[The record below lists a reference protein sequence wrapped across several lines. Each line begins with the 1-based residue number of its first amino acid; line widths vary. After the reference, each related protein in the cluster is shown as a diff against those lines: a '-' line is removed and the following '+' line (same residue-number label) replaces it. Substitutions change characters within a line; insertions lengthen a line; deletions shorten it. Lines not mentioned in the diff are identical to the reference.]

1 CGKFYHV
8 ACVKQLPLTRLLD
21 NTSFICP
28 LHTCHKCESQG
39 EAVQAIRC
47 TRCPRAYHATCFPS
61 SGFERLCST
70 RGICQSHRRPDGRQ
84 SLSSVDESVV
94 ADSDGDTKHESKKKD
109 KKKKKK
115 KDKKKDKKQKKEKK
129 SGGKS
134 KDDSSDDETS
144 EPPLPGETKVEPF
157 EESVASSIPLAATA
171 HSPDSPPHKLD
182 LNIVIPNKDRDSDD
196 SKTAESVRNKKKSKK
211 KKRARASETTSTS
224 GNDVEEA
231 DEAKWVQCDR
241 CKKWRTVP
249 EDVDLDKIS
258 QTAWYCTMNSWDSKY
273 ASCDVAEEVVEPKAK
288 KTKVEPP
295 PDDPAPP
302 QVSASSPRSSSAT
315 VDIRKREAEKKDKLK
330 LGKKPKDKLK
340 TQAKSAA
347 KQTGASPRDDEPT
360 EEKWVQC
367 ENKSCGKWRVVPPH
381 IDIASLPLKWY
392 CSLNTWAPSLATCSA
407 ENPVEVESL
416 WNKKAVKPTL
426 PKSSAKTTGGKSS
439 PRAQL
444 TLPAIPTVLDVVSTS
459 GDVDSPMSK
468 GKKVADVAKKVISPE
483 KTVLEWAMCDKCKK
497 WRKLPAHVKS
507 ATLPEHWFCS
517 MNHWNPA
524 VASCSAPEESDQDPT
539 PARVPMPLP
548 RPAPRRG
555 KLSYIELLYA
565 GNGHMRKAYTEE
577 SSTLS
582 FEFEGKLYHR
592 DGQYRKSS
600 MYATPTPPTPVDDD
614 VQDENEPVPTEEPT
628 APPLSKAEL
637 DKIRHLLQSLIKE
650 NEGKSILDM
659 VALLHSEKTGV
670 NTNEYYSYA
679 AVYQT
684 VQAMVQD
691 GDMEAYRDER
701 MVTVTVPTQISTYA
715 QAYYVAGE
723 NNTENRTWVERR
735 TSPHLLYRRKIQY
748 KLPLKVAKPWKQKGF
763 TGWTTS

>member
-1 CGKFYHV
+1 M
-8 ACVKQLPLTRLLD
+8 
-21 NTSFICP
+21 
-28 LHTCHKCESQG
+28 
-39 EAVQAIRC
+39 
-47 TRCPRAYHATCFPS
+47 
-61 SGFERLCST
+61 
-70 RGICQSHRRPDGRQ
+70 
-84 SLSSVDESVV
+84 

-144 EPPLPGETKVEPF
+144 EPPLPAETKVEPS

-288 KTKVEPP
+288 KAKLDSPTDEASPLKPSSTSLPASFSSVETP
-295 PDDPAPP
+295 
-302 QVSASSPRSSSAT
+302 
-315 VDIRKREAEKKDKLK
+315 KREAEKKDKSK
-330 LGKKPKDKLK
+330 LGKKLKAKMKVQVKHVSKL
-340 TQAKSAA
+340 TPTAVSSPIKSE
-347 KQTGASPRDDEPT
+347 ST
-360 EEKWVQC
+360 EVKWVQC
-367 ENKSCGKWRVVPPH
+367 ENNSCGKWRVVPPH
-381 IDIASLPLKWY
+381 IDIASLPLKWF
-392 CSLNTWAPSLATCSA
+392 CSLNTWAPALATCAA

-416 WNKKAVKPTL
+416 WNKKSAKPVV
-426 PKSSAKTTGGKSS
+426 PKSSAKAGGRSS
-439 PRAQL
+439 PRGKTSPREQVAF
-444 TLPAIPTVLDVVSTS
+444 PAIPTVLDVIATS
-459 GDVDSPMSK
+459 GDIDSPMGK
-468 GKKVADVAKKVISPE
+468 GKKIKSPE

-517 MNHWNPA
+517 MNHWNPV
-524 VASCSAPEESDQDPT
+524 VASCSAPQEADTET
-539 PARVPMPLP
+539 TATARIPVPIP
-548 RPAPRRG
+548 RPAVRRG
-555 KLSYIELLYA
+555 KLSYRELLYA
-565 GNGHMRKAYTEE
+565 GNGHIRKAYTPE

-582 FEFEGKLYHR
+582 FEFEGKMYHR
-592 DGQYRKSS
+592 DDQYRKSS
-600 MYATPTPPTPVDDD
+600 LYSSPTIATAADNNEIDDSPSRP
-614 VQDENEPVPTEEPT
+614 DENTTLPT
-628 APPLSKAEL
+628 LSKAEL
-637 DKIRHLLQSLIKE
+637 DKLRYLLQSLVKVDD
-650 NEGKSILDM
+650 GKSILDM
-659 VALLHSEKTGV
+659 VAMLHNEK
-670 NTNEYYSYA
+670 NDAKDYYSYA

-701 MVTVTVPTQISTYA
+701 MVTVTVPTKVSTYA
-715 QAYYVAGE
+715 EAYYVAGE
-723 NNTENRTWVERR
+723 HNTELRTWEERR

-748 KLPLKVAKPWKQKGF
+748 KLPLKVSKPWKQKGF
-763 TGWTTS
+763 SGWINK